1 MILAASVAEDVFR
14 GILQGTPPGAV
25 YALIAL
31 GFVLT
36 YKTSGVFNLAFGA
49 QAYVSAAMYFQAREE
64 WGWATVPALVVSVF
78 VLAPAIGLVLERLI
92 FRPLRTASAVAK
104 LVVTIGLSVAL
115 PALFELIT
123 DFQPVAGQT
132 PEGIVPDGAS
142 VFYDP
147 FGVYAF
153 SRNELV
159 APGVA
164 VLGMLGLAAL
174 FRFTALG
181 LAMRALVESARMTEL
196 AGIRSD
202 RVSAF
207 AWALSSVF
215 AGMAGVLIAPR
226 FNTLVAADFFNLVV
240 VAIAAAALGRLVS
253 LPRALAGG
261 FALGIFIAL
270 LNTFLPRWSADRAW
284 LQAIQENLTPA
295 VPFVVLFAVLVLWPA
310 IRRTREAADPLSG
323 VDPPPPSLA
332 AATRSPRL
340 TLFTRLFA
348 LGFFLIV
355 GLVVFFRADDS
366 WLFLVTQAVILATI
380 YLSITVIT
388 GFAGQISLCQ
398 GAFAA
403 TGGFTVFQ
411 LADRYDMSVLVAA
424 FLGAAA
430 AAAAG
435 ALLSLP
441 VLRLGGIW
449 FAIATLAFAFFFDS
463 VMVKLSWVG
472 GGDTSLLEGT
482 RVPRPTIGPWDFAN
496 DLSFL
501 ALAVVVFVLVA
512 LAVIRIREG
521 TVGRTLRALRGSE
534 VAAASIGIS
543 PARAR
548 IVAFAVSAF
557 IAGLGGAMLSMHQ
570 ENVNYTSNFAPFAA
584 AFWLVLVV
592 ALGSRTVEGAA
603 HRPPPSRPPR
613 SPSPRPWSRC
623 DGIRRHRPRSHRCH
637 QALRRHRRPRRRQPA
652 GRHRRADGAHRAQRR
667 REDDVLQLRPGA
679 AAAGS
684 RAGAARG
691 PGHQRPAGARPAPS
705 RRDRPLR
712 RGARAARPRG
722 PGRRAHR
729 APQPRQGPAG
739 GGGPRPHDRSQ
750 AAAARRAVVGPRPG
764 RDRRAGAYA
773 PGGAG
778 HPRLRHP
785 PGRARRRAGVMT
797 EGATAP
803 AAPAVLDLRGVT
815 AAYGPFRALFGV
827 DLTIGPGEAVA
838 LLGAN
843 GAGKTT
849 VARVATGLVAPTD
862 GSVLVGGDDFTGA
875 GTYRFVR
882 AGVAHAPEGR
892 SVFATLSVGEQRMLS
907 MARVLVE
914 SPSVLVADEL
924 SLGLA
929 PKVVDDVYESL
940 ARLREQGS
948 ALLIVE
954 QHA

>member
-64 WGWATVPALVVSVF
+64 WGWATVPALVV
-78 VLAPAIGLVLERLI
+78 
-92 FRPLRTASAVAK
+92 
-104 LVVTIGLSVAL
+104 
-115 PALFELIT
+115 
-123 DFQPVAGQT
+123 
-132 PEGIVPDGAS
+132 
-142 VFYDP
+142 
-147 FGVYAF
+147 
-153 SRNELV
+153 
-159 APGVA
+159 A

-181 LAMRALVESARMTEL
+181 LAMRAVVESPRMTEL

-366 WLFLVTQAVILATI
+366 WLFLVTQAVILATS

-403 TGGFTVFQ
+403 IGGFTVFQ

-603 HRPPPSRPPR
+603 QAGAAFALFTPLVLGGELLAWILRSADRVPGIFPISAQWRFVLFGLMAIQFARHPEGLVEHGKRKSLTRMEARFGRRPPPPAEPP
-613 SPSPRPWSRC
+613 
-623 DGIRRHRPRSHRCH
+623 
-637 QALRRHRRPRRRQPA
+637 
-652 GRHRRADGAHRAQRR
+652 
-667 REDDVLQLRPGA
+667 
-679 AAAGS
+679 
-684 RAGAARG
+684 
-691 PGHQRPAGARPAPS
+691 
-705 RRDRPLR
+705 
-712 RGARAARPRG
+712 
-722 PGRRAHR
+722 
-729 APQPRQGPAG
+729 
-739 GGGPRPHDRSQ
+739 
-750 AAAARRAVVGPRPG
+750 
-764 RDRRAGAYA
+764 
-773 PGGAG
+773 
-778 HPRLRHP
+778 
-785 PGRARRRAGVMT
+785 T
-797 EGATAP
+797 E
-803 AAPAVLDLRGVT
+803 
-815 AAYGPFRALFGV
+815 
-827 DLTIGPGEAVA
+827 E
-838 LLGAN
+838 
-843 GAGKTT
+843 
-849 VARVATGLVAPTD
+849 
-862 GSVLVGGDDFTGA
+862 
-875 GTYRFVR
+875 
-882 AGVAHAPEGR
+882 PEP
-892 SVFATLSVGEQRMLS
+892 ATLESV
-907 MARVLVE
+907 
-914 SPSVLVADEL
+914 
-924 SLGLA
+924 
-929 PKVVDDVYESL
+929 
-940 ARLREQGS
+940 
-948 ALLIVE
+948 
-954 QHA
+954 